1 MVGDSC
7 TSSYHQKVPDTVPE
21 LELKAEYGLAKP
33 ETFTAFSP
41 HELWTEKAVAAF
53 DLSAALNKPSVY

>member
-1 MVGDSC
+1 M
-7 TSSYHQKVPDTVPE
+7 PDTVPE

-33 ETFTAFSP
+33 ELFTSFSP

-53 DLSAALNKPSVY
+53 DLSAALDKPTVH